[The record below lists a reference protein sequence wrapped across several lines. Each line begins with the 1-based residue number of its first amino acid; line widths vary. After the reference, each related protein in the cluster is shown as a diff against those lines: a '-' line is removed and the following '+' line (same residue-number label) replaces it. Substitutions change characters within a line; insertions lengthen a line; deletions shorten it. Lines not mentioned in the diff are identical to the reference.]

1 MDQDREQ
8 PTDPVVEPVDGPATD
23 DAPPDTVPPVTG
35 PDAGEPVEPSE
46 PAEPTP
52 QEQPDWEALAAADP
66 RSPAELLAEL
76 TEAEAR
82 RDEYLEDV
90 RRARAEFENYRK
102 RTMKEAT
109 GQRDHGRADV
119 AVRLLDVLDDFD
131 RTLDAAQG
139 SSDEGLSRGV
149 ELVYGKLVSALRE
162 LGLARIDATGVP
174 FDPTRHEAVQE
185 VAADEPGNEPV
196 VAEVFRPGYE
206 MSGRVLRA
214 AMVVV
219 KQ

>member
-23 DAPPDTVPPVTG
+23 DAPPDTVAPVTG

-52 QEQPDWEALAAADP
+52 QEQPDWEALAAEDP

-119 AVRLLDVLDDFD
+119 AARLLDVLDDFD
-131 RTLDAAQG
+131 RTLGAAQG

-162 LGLARIDATGVP
+162 LGLVRIDATGVP